1 MFHNAVR
8 SALEKDGWTITDDPL
23 FVKVTTRSEFF
34 IDLAAEKLLTAQK
47 EEQQIAVEVKSF
59 IGRSIIKEFH
69 LAVGQFLNYRLAL
82 EQVKS
87 QKTLYLAVPVDTYEV
102 FFPDDFVRQAVA
114 TYQIKLLIFNPV
126 KEEIFLWKN

>member
-1 MFHNAVR
+1 
-8 SALEKDGWTITDDPL
+8 
-23 FVKVTTRSEFF
+23 
-34 IDLAAEKLLTAQK
+34 
-47 EEQQIAVEVKSF
+47 
-59 IGRSIIKEFH
+59 
-69 LAVGQFLNYRLAL
+69 NYRLAL

-114 TYQIKLLIFNPV
+114 TYQMKLLIFNPV